1 MPTSS
6 SSHAG
11 TGSGGSHRSRVRNP
25 ARRSTHGRRPWR
37 GGGSGCSSTAS
48 PNREPD
54 TPHPTKKLKIN
65 HHTLGG
71 TAHGGGA
78 QNVSTATSSAQAP
91 TGPPSV
97 RSTLFSRLIP
107 TVWSFPPAATST
119 GVTPALAAPNAPP
132 SPRPPPSA
140 GPSPHVR
147 AVTAAPQAVVA
158 AMALDAVPLASFA
171 PRTRP
176 AFPPPTARHPPSSP
190 GPSPHVRAVSAAPH
204 TVGAA
209 MALNAVPLAS
219 FAPCTRPDFP
229 PPTARRPPS
238 SPSPSP
244 HGRAASDAPQTV
256 GAAMALDVAPPA
268 LFTPPRAQPSL
279 LPPSTPRPM
288 SSAGRPSDVQAPSAA
303 PLAVAEVVATAA
315 ASSCTEGTRALPTTA
330 TTAAARAAPSA
341 GAQDSGA
348 LARALAAASVLARA
362 APATSQAPRADASQD
377 EDGEEKL
384 SDDQETL
391 REALSQGGRGWVIM
405 GNAIPSEW
413 TDFVRRGAYRKSSR
427 TAQPIINSQLHD
439 KMEEL
444 GDAADTGRRQVPVP
458 SGGRGRGNRQRN
470 HFAREV
476 RRTLATVAARVG
488 NEFDV
493 AYDGVTP
500 HILITMPRTPAQL
513 AHTDTGLYL
522 EEGGS
527 GATLLSVYVSFEEGT
542 FVDVW
547 PRTFGGA
554 GDGTEPVALPPP
566 LRVAI
571 PVGSCLIVRSDL
583 VHRGTENLRAR
594 GQLRCIHAYLAVHV
608 DGEHMAY
615 AEHMSFLSQ
624 YI

>member
-1 MPTSS
+1 
-6 SSHAG
+6 
-11 TGSGGSHRSRVRNP
+11 
-25 ARRSTHGRRPWR
+25 
-37 GGGSGCSSTAS
+37 
-48 PNREPD
+48 
-54 TPHPTKKLKIN
+54 
-65 HHTLGG
+65 
-71 TAHGGGA
+71 
-78 QNVSTATSSAQAP
+78 
-91 TGPPSV
+91 
-97 RSTLFSRLIP
+97 
-107 TVWSFPPAATST
+107 
-119 GVTPALAAPNAPP
+119 
-132 SPRPPPSA
+132 
-140 GPSPHVR
+140 
-147 AVTAAPQAVVA
+147 
-158 AMALDAVPLASFA
+158 
-171 PRTRP
+171 
-176 AFPPPTARHPPSSP
+176 
-190 GPSPHVRAVSAAPH
+190 
-204 TVGAA
+204 
-209 MALNAVPLAS
+209 
-219 FAPCTRPDFP
+219 
-229 PPTARRPPS
+229 
-238 SPSPSP
+238 
-244 HGRAASDAPQTV
+244 
-256 GAAMALDVAPPA
+256 
-268 LFTPPRAQPSL
+268 
-279 LPPSTPRPM
+279 M

-315 ASSCTEGTRALPTTA
+315 ASSCAEGTRTLPTTA

-377 EDGEEKL
+377 EDGEEEL

-413 TDFVRRGAYRKSSR
+413 TEFVRRGAYRKSSR

-547 PRTFGGA
+547 SRTFGGA

>member
-1 MPTSS
+1 M
-6 SSHAG
+6 
-11 TGSGGSHRSRVRNP
+11 
-25 ARRSTHGRRPWR
+25 
-37 GGGSGCSSTAS
+37 
-48 PNREPD
+48 
-54 TPHPTKKLKIN
+54 
-65 HHTLGG
+65 
-71 TAHGGGA
+71 
-78 QNVSTATSSAQAP
+78 AP
-91 TGPPSV
+91 
-97 RSTLFSRLIP
+97 
-107 TVWSFPPAATST
+107 
-119 GVTPALAAPNAPP
+119 
-132 SPRPPPSA
+132 
-140 GPSPHVR
+140 
-147 AVTAAPQAVVA
+147 
-158 AMALDAVPLASFA
+158 DAVPLASFA

-176 AFPPPTARHPPSSP
+176 NFPPPTARHPPSSP
-190 GPSPHVRAVSAAPH
+190 GPSPHVRAVSAAP
-204 TVGAA
+204 
-209 MALNAVPLAS
+209 
-219 FAPCTRPDFP
+219 
-229 PPTARRPPS
+229 
-238 SPSPSP
+238 
-244 HGRAASDAPQTV
+244 QTV

-268 LFTPPRAQPSL
+268 LFAPRAQPSL
-279 LPPSTPRPM
+279 LPPSTPRPL

-303 PLAVAEVVATAA
+303 PLTVAEVVATAA
-315 ASSCTEGTRALPTTA
+315 ASSCAEGTRTLPTTA
-330 TTAAARAAPSA
+330 TTAAAAQDDLSQLYPPVTRAVADALARAPSAMNAAAASAPARGTPTPNTGAGGTRIGVTRRGTSATPSVARAAAVATAAAAASSSASMAARRPLAAARAAPSA

-348 LARALAAASVLARA
+348 LARAVAAASVLARA
-362 APATSQAPRADASQD
+362 APAASQAPRADASQD
-377 EDGEEKL
+377 EDGEEEL

-391 REALSQGGRGWVIM
+391 REALSPGGRGWVIM

-427 TAQPIINSQLHD
+427 TAQPIINSQLHE

-547 PRTFGGA
+547 PGTFGGA